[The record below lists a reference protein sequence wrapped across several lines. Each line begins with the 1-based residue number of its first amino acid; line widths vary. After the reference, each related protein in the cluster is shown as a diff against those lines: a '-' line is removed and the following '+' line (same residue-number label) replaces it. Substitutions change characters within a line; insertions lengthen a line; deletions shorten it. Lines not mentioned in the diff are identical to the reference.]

1 MIQLSDIISRIR
13 TKHEQATNVR
23 WTDANIQGIIN
34 EGLESLAESTHFY
47 ERYTTIPMAVSR
59 HWYDL
64 RGFVPETVVR
74 IRSVYNTN
82 RTEWLRPGAVENLP
96 YDWLLSVGEPQVYF
110 TRGIHWLGVWPKPGN
125 GNAGFLRVYFSA
137 IPAHF
142 TFTQAVL
149 RDLPDNHIPALEDYA
164 LYEMAAQDRQGARAK
179 TLYRSYLAR
188 EKGLQDF
195 IDRRMV
201 DSTAGVMSGMMGPNQ

>member
-64 RGFVPETVVR
+64 QV
-74 IRSVYNTN
+74 
-82 RTEWLRPGAVENLP
+82 LCQ
-96 YDWLLSVGEPQVYF
+96 DWNICCTDALSVG
-110 TRGIHWLGVWPKPGN
+110 
-125 GNAGFLRVYFSA
+125 AC
-137 IPAHF
+137 
-142 TFTQAVL
+142 
-149 RDLPDNHIPALEDYA
+149 
-164 LYEMAAQDRQGARAK
+164 
-179 TLYRSYLAR
+179 
-188 EKGLQDF
+188 
-195 IDRRMV
+195 
-201 DSTAGVMSGMMGPNQ
+201 